1 VEQQQPASSVI
12 GCCALCFLP
21 LFDPKKYRKQ
31 PVPTMKQATGKIT
44 TSGTVVTGHA
54 TSFDKEFLNQGDA
67 LIIMRGDEQ
76 EMRIVT

>member
-1 VEQQQPASSVI
+1 
-12 GCCALCFLP
+12 
-21 LFDPKKYRKQ
+21 
-31 PVPTMKQATGKIT
+31 MKQATGKIT
-44 TSGTVVTGHA
+44 TSGTVVTGHG